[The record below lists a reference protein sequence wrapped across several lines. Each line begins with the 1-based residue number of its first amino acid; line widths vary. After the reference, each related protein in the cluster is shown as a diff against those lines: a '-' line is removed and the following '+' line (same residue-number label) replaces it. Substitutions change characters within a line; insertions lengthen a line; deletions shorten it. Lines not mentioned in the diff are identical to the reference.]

1 MKKLI
6 AFVAAAVLSGVCILQ
21 AEDVKKT
28 EEVTLKGKI
37 GCAKCNYGVSG
48 SCAVSLKTADGKI
61 YTLTK
66 ASEDLMEARHG
77 NGTLQVTG
85 TVSDKD
91 GKHLVDASKAEL
103 VK

>member
-1 MKKLI
+1 
-6 AFVAAAVLSGVCILQ
+6 
-21 AEDVKKT
+21 
-28 EEVTLKGKI
+28 
-37 GCAKCNYGVSG
+37 
-48 SCAVSLKTADGKI
+48 
-61 YTLTK
+61 
-66 ASEDLMEARHG
+66 MEARHG